1 MKKQVGKMLIQD
13 MGLKVG
19 EKFKVGRYVM
29 VFAGNDGGKFDEIV
43 PVKIWK
49 RRQRD
54 VGQTSTTLEARK
66 ARTNSATRNR
76 RSASRSGN

>member
-1 MKKQVGKMLIQD
+1 MKKQIGKMLIQD

-43 PVKIWK
+43 PVKVWK
-49 RRQRD
+49 RRQRE
-54 VGQTSTTLEARK
+54 LRY
-66 ARTNSATRNR
+66 NSQD
-76 RSASRSGN
+76 

>member
-29 VFAGNDGGKFDEIV
+29 VFAGNHGGKFDEIV

-49 RRQRD
+49 RRQRK
-54 VGQTSTTLEARK
+54 S
-66 ARTNSATRNR
+66 SI
-76 RSASRSGN
+76 

>member
-1 MKKQVGKMLIQD
+1 MKKQIGKMLIQD

-54 VGQTSTTLEARK
+54 LLAAEIDRLLRK
-66 ARTNSATRNR
+66 S
-76 RSASRSGN
+76 SI

>member
-1 MKKQVGKMLIQD
+1 MKKQIGKMLIQD

-49 RRQRD
+49 RRQREL
-54 VGQTSTTLEARK
+54 TL
-66 ARTNSATRNR
+66 
-76 RSASRSGN
+76 